1 MDPVQ
6 PIRERLRDLA
16 ANPFGRR
23 IPCDVD
29 PDQIPAVQSDDD
41 GDIEQIETD
50 GWNNEEVHGGD
61 IWGMIAQE
69 GPPSLAWRPSRFDH
83 VLGDA

>member
-29 PDQIPAVQSDDD
+29 PDQIPAVQSDDSKPMVGTTRKSMARYLGHD
-41 GDIEQIETD
+41 CAGRCAIP
-50 GWNNEEVHGGD
+50 G
-61 IWGMIAQE
+61 
-69 GPPSLAWRPSRFDH
+69 LAALA
-83 VLGDA
+83 V